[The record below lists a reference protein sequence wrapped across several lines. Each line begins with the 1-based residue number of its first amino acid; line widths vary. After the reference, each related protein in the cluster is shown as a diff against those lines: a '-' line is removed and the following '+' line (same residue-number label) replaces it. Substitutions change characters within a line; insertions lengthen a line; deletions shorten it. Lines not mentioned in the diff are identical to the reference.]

1 MMRPS
6 REYHIAAFLLKRGW
20 LVPID
25 IIAALTTQGI
35 DVAAL
40 ERRYAI

>member
-1 MMRPS
+1 MRPS
-6 REYHIAAFLLKRGW
+6 REYRLAVFLLKLG
-20 LVPID
+20 VPVPLD
-25 IIAALTTQGI
+25 IAATLLSQGI